1 MLSCQ
6 VLAARR
12 RHCRNSPHSATQ
24 RDRNTQTFL
33 PQLSGSLR
41 PLCLNDVHEGGS
53 LNCRQTGCLC
63 LRWTLTPPWTSA
75 QAARH
80 RQVHSHLSRAE
91 FEDGKQ
97 FRCIHKQKRKHG
109 KLTENVGENET
120 ISSSCLL
127 FAMRKS
133 SSEAFSWD
141 CEWGSRQHRD
151 VSTSF
156 QKS

>member
-12 RHCRNSPHSATQ
+12 RHCLNSPRSATQ

-33 PQLSGSLR
+33 PQSSGSLR
-41 PLCLNDVHEGGS
+41 PLCLNDVHEGAS
-53 LNCRQTGCLC
+53 LNCRQTGHLC

-80 RQVHSHLSRAE
+80 RQVHSHLSCAE

-97 FRCIHKQKRKHG
+97 SFHAFINKKENMENLQKMWEKMTPFPP
-109 KLTENVGENET
+109 LVC
-120 ISSSCLL
+120 CL
-127 FAMRKS
+127 
-133 SSEAFSWD
+133 
-141 CEWGSRQHRD
+141 Q
-151 VSTSF
+151 
-156 QKS
+156 